1 VEWKI
6 EMWRGAG
13 AQIEAKLQ
21 AVKLLMIDRKTLE
34 ERYRGRRETS
44 EQRGIFERTRYF

>member
-21 AVKLLMIDRKTLE
+21 VVKLLMIDRKSRGEILRE
-34 ERYRGRRETS
+34 ERD
-44 EQRGIFERTRYF
+44 ERTQRSF